1 MSAEATRTRP
11 QAGAGALVG
20 RRQLDRRRWGRF
32 SPTAV
37 LVILGLLV
45 LVSIYL
51 FMTLG
56 ARGSWEFILQFRGRK
71 VIGMLLVGTAI
82 ATSTVMFQTVT
93 NNRILTPS
101 IMGFD
106 ALYVLL
112 QTCLAFFLGAAG
124 LTQLDSRMLFAAETV
139 GLMIFAGAL
148 YYWLF
153 VVGHRSLH
161 LLVLAG
167 IVLGVML
174 RSFTSL
180 LQRVMDPL
188 TFAVLQDATFASF
201 NTFDAR
207 LLAPAAILVG
217 LALFGAWR
225 LRYQLDILAL
235 GREMA
240 IGLGV
245 DYRRT
250 VIQALLIITALV
262 AVSTALVGPVTFF
275 GLVVANLAY
284 ALVRSYRHQVIL
296 PAAALLAAVVLILG
310 QTVLERM
317 LGLGTSL
324 SVIVEFVGG
333 LLFIYLVLRGV
344 VR

>member
-1 MSAEATRTRP
+1 MSADARTLARRP
-11 QAGAGALVG
+11 TA
-20 RRQLDRRRWGRF
+20 RQLDRRRWGRF
-32 SPTAV
+32 PPAV
-37 LVILGLLV
+37 VIIV
-45 LVSIYL
+45 LCVIVAISIYL

-56 ARGSWEFILQFRGRK
+56 ARGSWSFIIPFRGRK
-71 VIGMLLVGTAI
+71 VLGMLLVGTAI
-82 ATSTVMFQTVT
+82 SVSTVLFQTVT
-93 NNRILTPS
+93 TNRILTPS

-106 ALYVLL
+106 ALYMLL
-112 QTCLAFFLGAAG
+112 QTCLAFFLGATG
-124 LTQLDSRMLFAAETV
+124 LTQLDGRMMFAIETL
-139 GLMIFAGAL
+139 GLMFFAGAL

-174 RSFTSL
+174 RSVTNL

-188 TFAVLQDATFASF
+188 TFAVLQDTFFASF
-201 NTFDAR
+201 NTFDAT
-207 LLAPAAILVG
+207 LLLPAGIVVG
-217 LALFGAWR
+217 AALYGAWR
-225 LRYQLDILAL
+225 MRHTLDILAL

-240 IGLGV
+240 LGLGV

-250 VIQALLIITALV
+250 VTRALAIITALV
-262 AVSTALVGPVTFF
+262 SVSTALVGPVTFF
-275 GLVVANLAY
+275 GLIVANLAY
-284 ALVRSYRHQVIL
+284 ALLRSYRHRVIM

-310 QTVLERM
+310 QTVLERV

-324 SVIVEFVGG
+324 SVIVEFAGG

>member
-1 MSAEATRTRP
+1 MSAEVARRP
-11 QAGAGALVG
+11 GAA
-20 RRQLDRRRWGRF
+20 RRQLDRRRFGYF
-32 SPTAV
+32 PPAVV
-37 LVILGLLV
+37 LVGLGVLLAI
-45 LVSIYL
+45 SIFL

-56 ARGSWEFILQFRGRK
+56 ARGSWEFIIEFRGRK

-93 NNRILTPS
+93 TNRILTPS

-106 ALYVLL
+106 ALYLLL
-112 QTCLAFFLGAAG
+112 QTVLAFTLGAAG
-124 LTQLDSRMLFAAETV
+124 LSQLDGRVMFAVETGALML
-139 GLMIFAGAL
+139 FAGAL

-153 VVGHRSLH
+153 VVGNRSLH

-167 IVLGVML
+167 VVLGVML
-174 RSFTSL
+174 RSFINL

-207 LLAPAAILVG
+207 LLLPAAVLVG
-217 LALFGAWR
+217 TGLYFAWR
-225 LRYQLDILAL
+225 MRYQLDILAL

-245 DYRRT
+245 DYRRVVT
-250 VIQALLIITALV
+250 RSLLVITALV

-284 ALVRSYRHQVIL
+284 ALVRSYRHQVIV
-296 PAAALLAAVVLILG
+296 PAAALLAGVVLILG
-310 QTVLERM
+310 QTVLERV